1 MQVLVRR
8 SRFRQDIQCVV
19 CGQAFRLYWELSSPS
34 ERDIV
39 RAIVLGEL
47 RDHHAREQGG
57 DMTAAAHPVDLFRL
71 PSWTS
76 SRKLSRTVP
85 RAEISNPPRPPA
97 PVVFISDYAK

>member
-1 MQVLVRR
+1 MQVLLRR
-8 SRFRQDIQCVV
+8 SRFRQDFQCVV

-34 ERDIV
+34 ERDTV

-57 DMTAAAHPVDLFRL
+57 DMSAAAHPVDLFRL

-76 SRKLSRTVP
+76 SRKLSRTT
-85 RAEISNPPRPPA
+85 RHAETTAPHRPPA
-97 PVVFISDYAK
+97 PVVLISDYAK